1 MPSALSVDLRE
12 RVIAAIETGTS
23 RRQAAKRFGVGTASA
38 IRWHDPFRQE
48 GRIAPKLSGGDRG
61 APAIEAHADRI
72 LALCEAHPPIFLRE
86 LRDALAEQDIR
97 TSTSGLW
104 RFFARRGIPRKKI
117 LWGTG
122 RVSTARLWSGD
133 L

>member
-23 RRQAAKRFGVGTASA
+23 RRQAAKRFGVGAASA
-38 IRWHDPFRQE
+38 IRWHDHFRQE
-48 GRIAPKLSGGDRG
+48 GRIAPKPSGGDHG

-72 LALCEAHPPIFLRE
+72 LALCEAHPQIFLRE
-86 LRDALAEQDIR
+86 LRDALADQDIR

-104 RFFARRGIPRKKI
+104 RFFARRGITRKKGPRTR
-117 LWGTG
+117 LSRNG
-122 RVSTARLWSGD
+122 RT
-133 L
+133 